1 MAYPPHPVIL
11 RGEKRTMTTKRQ
23 TELGREIQSL
33 FQKFNIKSLYIEMW
47 DGMIFEH
54 SPEGT
59 RTLVVVKDSTP

>member
-1 MAYPPHPVIL
+1 MNP
-11 RGEKRTMTTKRQ
+11 TRQ
-23 TELGREIQSL
+23 TELGKEIAHL
-33 FQKFNIKSLYIEMW
+33 FRTFNIKTMYIEMW